1 MKWCVEQFY
10 FNNYS
15 DFCFFNLNNENAEIH
30 VERSFLSVKDSRSGG
45 TMAFDGSYIKHSTD
59 CHILLSIRYIG

>member
-10 FNNYS
+10 FNNIVI
-15 DFCFFNLNNENAEIH
+15 FFFYLNNETAEIN
-30 VERSFLSVKDSRSGG
+30 VERSLSVKDSRSSG